1 MNSVI
6 SSKLTAVAC
15 RGGVVS
21 HSGAWRTLAA
31 GENPQGVVLAVD
43 FDVTGR
49 VEARFSDLMPN
60 LGIGDTIWETIPPPV
75 RTERAWTGS
84 EYVDHW
90 ARAALQTDLPVR
102 ALLGFCAGSVYAAAL
117 AERISQVQA
126 PPLLVLFDPEL
137 SVPQTLLWQ
146 FFKIV
151 GFMSGTIPA
160 AEATALREAGQRAY
174 DECAQVGE
182 LQAALSGLLRERGEV
197 AFAQAGLDRRLRGEL
212 LDIIDSCLCYLAA
225 ASQLDPLD
233 QWKSAVA
240 IGSSSP
246 MSGLR
251 GMRRA
256 GTEVTVAREIDVA
269 ADHATMLGDAEVA
282 AVVRS
287 LLAP

>member
-1 MNSVI
+1 M
-6 SSKLTAVAC
+6 
-15 RGGVVS
+15 VS
-21 HSGAWRTLAA
+21 HSGTWRTLTAS
-31 GENPQGVVLAVD
+31 EHPQGLVLAVD

-49 VEARFSDLMPN
+49 VEARFSDLVPK
-60 LGIGDTIWETIPPPV
+60 LGIEDAVWETVPPPV
-75 RTERAWTGS
+75 RAERAWTGG

-90 ARAALQTDLPVR
+90 AQAVEQAGLPVR

-117 AERISQVQA
+117 AARISQVQA
-126 PPLLVLFDPEL
+126 PPLLLLFDPEL

-182 LQAALSGLLRERGEV
+182 LQAALSRLLRERGEV

-233 QWKSAVA
+233 QWKSAVV

-256 GTEVTVAREIDVA
+256 GTDVTVAREIDVA
-269 ADHATMLGDAEVA
+269 ADHGTMLAAPEVA
-282 AVVRS
+282 DAVRA
-287 LLAP
+287 LLTR